1 MNKLIEKHMITYTN
15 SLEMF
20 NEIWELIEKS
30 CKDWWEKIDKIL
42 NEKSILKKKLK
53 FENLNTLLLELLEN
67 ILSYIQ
73 INEDYLNKIENKI
86 SDLDSNDYDIN
97 NTLTEQM
104 DEQLKFYTIYFD
116 IIYSNYFQLT
126 IQELIRQEVNN
137 NILLLKEKIQ
147 NEEKS
152 IV

>member
-1 MNKLIEKHMITYTN
+1 ML
-15 SLEMF
+15 

-30 CKDWWEKIDKIL
+30 CKDLLEKIDKIL

-67 ILSYIQ
+67 ILSDIQ
-73 INEDYLNKIENKI
+73 LNEDYLNKIENKI

-104 DEQLKFYTIYFD
+104 DEQLDLYNVFWHNLFKLFSI
-116 IIYSNYFQLT
+116 
-126 IQELIRQEVNN
+126 NN
-137 NILLLKEKIQ
+137 
-147 NEEKS
+147 
-152 IV
+152 